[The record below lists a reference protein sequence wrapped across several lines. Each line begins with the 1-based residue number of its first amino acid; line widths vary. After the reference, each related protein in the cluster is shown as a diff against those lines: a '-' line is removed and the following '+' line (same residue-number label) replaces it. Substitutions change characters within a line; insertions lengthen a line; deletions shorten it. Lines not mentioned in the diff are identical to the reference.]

1 MWKYSLDQSRKTS
14 IACRELTLPP
24 SELVHS
30 ANLICIVSNASS
42 SNPSCIAINPE
53 GHITYWSN
61 IANGSST
68 VTVNA
73 DIPVFIYYF
82 FLKVYTLV
90 HFICF
95 RSECQKFIYLFGI
108 TGTRVRFIDFYLAY
122 GMLAY
127 YNQLY
132 STIGETCSS
141 SGE

>member
-1 MWKYSLDQSRKTS
+1 MNSYINSKLPADVSNISCRLDPNGWAWMVCGRKLYVWKYSVDQSRKTS

-73 DIPVFIYYF
+73 DIPVFY
-82 FLKVYTLV
+82 
-90 HFICF
+90 
-95 RSECQKFIYLFGI
+95 S
-108 TGTRVRFIDFYLAY
+108 FYWSY
-122 GMLAY
+122 
-127 YNQLY
+127 
-132 STIGETCSS
+132 
-141 SGE
+141 